1 MSPYFADRVGQWLW
15 IMWLFFWLCLCVC
28 VCEVVFVL
36 YFVLSGQRRTAG
48 KLCKT
53 RGAGGWVSEPDLC
66 PACISI
72 NRNYYYLHQH
82 GNTICSSSIRKYYYL
97 HQYQEI
103 LLLTSAWKYLRQ
115 QQEEE
120 LLLQASPYSRNY
132 YYLLQHREC
141 VVLSFFSETTGWWQT
156 KLFLPVGVSS
166 YTSHSS
172 SSYASLPT
180 NIYTY
185 ITYTYT
191 TYTHISHCPACLHHC
206 SLVELDACLLAVWQL
221 PGPETCTSSR
231 FGFDRIRLD
240 TLPAT
245 VHLCTCNTVS
255 VCVPLCQ
262 KVWVGPPATLSCVC
276 VFASTW
282 LNKTPCLA
290 CHDGP
295 DLAWKLKTLGATR
308 HLVRSITVEVSAP
321 RLLPSPGCT
330 FPSCPTTS
338 RPGAAERQTGLG
350 HYASQHQTGPAQHFH
365 LALFNGFLQRTNTR
379 IGSK

>member
-1 MSPYFADRVGQWLW
+1 MFVK
-15 IMWLFFWLCLCVC
+15 LCLCCILCYLVRGVLQASCARQEVLVGEWVNRTC
-28 VCEVVFVL
+28 VRLASASTGTTTC
-36 YFVLSGQRRTAG
+36 
-48 KLCKT
+48 
-53 RGAGGWVSEPDLC
+53 
-66 PACISI
+66 
-72 NRNYYYLHQH
+72 RNYYYLHQH

-206 SLVELDACLLAVWQL
+206 SLVELDPCLLAVWQL
-221 PGPETCTSSR
+221 PRPETCTSSR

-245 VHLCTCNTVS
+245 VHLCTCNTVC
-255 VCVPLCQ
+255 VCVLLCQ
-262 KVWVGPPATLSCVC
+262 TVWVRHPAILSCVC

-295 DLAWKLKTLGATR
+295 DLAWKPKTLGATR

-330 FPSCPTTS
+330 FPSCPTTPLAGQAQLNARQVWGIMPAS
-338 RPGAAERQTGLG
+338 TRPDLPNTSIL
-350 HYASQHQTGPAQHFH
+350 HFSTVFCKGQI
-365 LALFNGFLQRTNTR
+365 LE
-379 IGSK
+379 